1 MYTTRKKLFDFRGAF
16 SPPAVGSRQGR
27 WCSKATGSCTIAS
40 ASGGPMVL
48 TLDATSE
55 VQNACFYMGDI
66 LPYDIEDLIRVSF
79 LVKASASLA
88 AAVSGAFG
96 VCSARND
103 TLDTIAEQAMFRLQG
118 SNALLCESDDGT
130 TDNDDIATGFSLS
143 TTYRRCVI
151 DFSTGILTRSPPSK
165 SLGGRAQTYF
175 YVSNDN
181 GSLQRVA
188 TGTNFNLSAYAGN
201 LQLFAQLQK
210 TSGTATGSLS
220 ILEIEVEYKVAG

>member
-1 MYTTRKKLFDFRGAF
+1 
-16 SPPAVGSRQGR
+16 
-27 WCSKATGSCTIAS
+27 
-40 ASGGPMVL
+40 MVL